1 MYTGKL
7 YKLKKQNKTEKLIKK
22 KMARKE
28 KKNSVTILDIS
39 SHKLL
44 APVQLIS
51 LSFFFFFLHC
61 KNPKN
66 SENTKI
72 AVIIRKFE
80 QIGFTIDSCVQWW
93 RQNGKQCKPWSTEQS
108 DPSLHCLAKPM
119 WIFRIITATS

>member
-7 YKLKKQNKTEKLIKK
+7 YKLKKQNKTEKLTKK

-39 SHKLL
+39 SHNLL
-44 APVQLIS
+44 APVQSIS
-51 LSFFFFFLHC
+51 LSFFFFFLLHC

-72 AVIIRKFE
+72 AVIIRIFE
-80 QIGFTIDSCVQWW
+80 QIGFTIDSCVQ
-93 RQNGKQCKPWSTEQS
+93 
-108 DPSLHCLAKPM
+108 
-119 WIFRIITATS
+119 